1 MTRQAAVSIAL
12 PGGFRTGNIL
22 AFHRRD
28 TQELAE
34 RVTADSLHKGLLWD
48 GIPACLRV
56 QFAEGVA
63 SAEIALDAEPRQEGA
78 QALEPRFA
86 AMVRRMLGLEQ
97 TVEEFEERFRDDP
110 AIGPL
115 ISAQKGLRVP
125 VTATPFEA
133 LSWAVTG
140 QQISVAAAVSL
151 RRRLIVAA
159 GIRHSS
165 GVLCYPDAARLA
177 LLAEDDLRA
186 AGFSTTKARTLRT
199 LARMEAAGELPLD
212 AWAGTAAVDDIRSGL
227 LAVRGVGPWTVDY
240 VLLRGFGWLDGSLH
254 GDVAVRRGMQ
264 ALLGTEG
271 KVSEA
276 EAKDWLARYA
286 PWRAL
291 VAAHLWAAGTAVAY

>member
-1 MTRQAAVSIAL
+1 MTRKAVVSIAL
-12 PGGFRTGNIL
+12 PAGFRAGDIL

-28 TQELAE
+28 THELAE
-34 RVTADSLHKGLLWD
+34 RVTADALCKCLLWD
-48 GIPACLRV
+48 GIPACLNLR
-56 QFAEGVA
+56 FAAGMA
-63 SAEIALDAEPRQEGA
+63 SAEIVLDAEPARDI
-78 QALEPRFA
+78 EPRFGT
-86 AMVRRMLGLEQ
+86 MVRRMLGLEQ
-97 TVEEFEERFRDDP
+97 AVEAFEERFRDDP
-110 AIGPL
+110 GIGPL
-115 ISAQKGLRVP
+115 ISVQQGLRVP

-159 GIRHSS
+159 GIRHTS
-165 GVLCYPDAARLA
+165 GMLCYPDAARLA

-186 AGFSTTKARTLRT
+186 AGFSTAKARTLLA
-199 LARMEAAGELPLD
+199 LARRVAAGELPLD
-212 AWAGTAAVDDIRSGL
+212 AWAGTAPVDEMRSSL

-264 ALLGTEG
+264 ALLGVEG
-271 KVSEA
+271 RVGEA
-276 EAKDWLARYA
+276 EAKEWLARYA

>member
-12 PGGFRTGNIL
+12 PAGFRAGDIL

-28 TQELAE
+28 MQELAE

-48 GIPACLRV
+48 GIPACLNVR
-56 QFAEGVA
+56 FAGGMA
-63 SAEIALDAEPRQEGA
+63 FAEIALDAEPARDI
-78 QALEPRFA
+78 EPRFGT
-86 AMVRRMLGLEQ
+86 MVRRMLGLEQ
-97 TVEEFEERFRDDP
+97 AVEAFEERFRDDP
-110 AIGPL
+110 GIGPL

-159 GIRHSS
+159 GIRHTS
-165 GVLCYPDAARLA
+165 GMLCYPDAARLA
-177 LLAEDDLRA
+177 HFAEDDLRA
-186 AGFSTTKARTLRT
+186 AGFSTAKARTLLA
-199 LARMEAAGELPLD
+199 LARQVAAGALPLD
-212 AWAGTAAVDDIRSGL
+212 AWAETASIDEMRSSL

-264 ALLGTEG
+264 ALLGAEG
-271 KVSEA
+271 RVGEA
-276 EAKDWLARYA
+276 EAKEWLARYA

-291 VAAHLWAAGTAVAY
+291 VAAHLWAAGTTVAY

>member
-1 MTRQAAVSIAL
+1 MRRQAAVSIAL
-12 PGGFRTGNIL
+12 PAGFRAGDIL

-48 GIPACLRV
+48 GIPACLNVR
-56 QFAEGVA
+56 FAGWMA
-63 SAEIALDAEPRQEGA
+63 SADIALDAEPARDI
-78 QALEPRFA
+78 EPRFGT
-86 AMVRRMLGLEQ
+86 MVRRMLGLEQ
-97 TVEEFEERFRDDP
+97 AVDAFEERFRDDP
-110 AIGPL
+110 GIGPL

-125 VTATPFEA
+125 VTAMPFEA

-159 GIRHSS
+159 GIRHTS
-165 GVLCYPDAARLA
+165 GMLCYPDAARLA
-177 LLAEDDLRA
+177 LFAEDDLRA
-186 AGFSTTKARTLRT
+186 AGFSTAKARTLLT
-199 LARMEAAGELPLD
+199 LARQVAAGELPLD
-212 AWAGTAAVDDIRSGL
+212 AWAETASVDVIRSSL

-271 KVSEA
+271 RVGEA
-276 EAKDWLARYA
+276 EAKEWLARYA

>member
-1 MTRQAAVSIAL
+1 MRRQAAISIAL
-12 PGGFRTGNIL
+12 PGGFRAGNIL

-34 RVTADSLHKGLLWD
+34 RVTGDSLHKGLLWD

-56 QFAEGVA
+56 HFADGVA
-63 SAEIALDAEPRQEGA
+63 TAEIALDTEPGQDA
-78 QALEPRFA
+78 NQDLEPRFA

-97 TVEEFEERFRDDP
+97 TVEAFEERFRDDP

-159 GIRHSS
+159 GIRHAS
-165 GVLCYPDAARLA
+165 GMLCYPDAATLA
-177 LLAEDDLRA
+177 LFAEEDLRA
-186 AGFSTTKARTLRT
+186 AGFSTAKARTLLA
-199 LARMEAAGELPLD
+199 LARLVTGGELPLD
-212 AWAGTAAVDDIRSGL
+212 VWAGAASIDEIRAGL

-240 VLLRGFGWLDGSLH
+240 VLLRGYGWLDGSLH

-271 KVSEA
+271 RVGEA
-276 EAKDWLARYA
+276 EAREWLARYA

-291 VAAHLWAAGTAVAY
+291 VAAHLWAAGAAVAY